1 MTSSRESRARA
12 RAPARQ
18 RVRRVGAQ
26 ASSASRLC
34 ALLVCALAVGCGGTK
49 YSRASENPEIDDP
62 ALSTGLDRVDLEL
75 ALDTWMASFGT
86 SGFVADLGSDRP
98 TIAMVKIA
106 NNTSEHIGGALQ
118 NLLDSVETR
127 LVQSGD
133 WRIVDNS
140 QLMADAAMAERI
152 RQLGDEVDPATRAAL
167 GKQFGIRYFIHGRVG
182 DVAEKTGGVR
192 RVQYFL
198 FLRVS
203 DVETNEIVFQE
214 QVDITKQVEG

>member
-1 MTSSRESRARA
+1 MTSSRESC
-12 RAPARQ
+12 APVRHA
-18 RVRRVGAQ
+18 VRRVGAQ
-26 ASSASRLC
+26 ASRSLMAC
-34 ALLVCALAVGCGGTK
+34 ALLVCALAVACGGTR
-49 YSRASENPEIDDP
+49 YSRGSENPEIDNP
-62 ALSTGLDRVDLEL
+62 AMSTGLDRVDLEL

-86 SGFVADLGSDRP
+86 SGFVTDLGLDRP
-98 TIAMVKIA
+98 TVSILKIA

-118 NLLDSVETR
+118 NLLNSVETR

-133 WRIVDNS
+133 WRVVDNS
-140 QLMADAAMAERI
+140 ELMADAAMAERI
-152 RQLGDEVDPATRAAL
+152 RQLGDEVDPATRVAL
-167 GKQFGIRYFIHGRVG
+167 GQQFGIRYLIHGRVG

-203 DVETNEIVFQE
+203 DVQSNEIVFQE